1 MSLLIS
7 LVIPAFNEE
16 KNVVAI
22 TKAIQDVFNDDRFK
36 YEIIFID
43 DGSKDNTATVL
54 KQLALEQSEVKYILF
69 SRNFGKDNALSAGL
83 KKASG
88 KAIITLDADLQH
100 PPSLIKSMLSL
111 WLEGNDVV
119 YAFREE
125 KNKHTSSINN
135 LSSSIFYKTI
145 NSLSDIELEDGTADF
160 RLLDRKVVNVLNA
173 LPENDPFYRGL
184 VKWVG
189 FSQKSIPYIPAERF
203 AGESKYNKKELT
215 RLALKGITSFSTKP
229 LNIAIYLGFIF
240 SLLSLLYIPYA
251 IVSYFNNWAISGWTS
266 VIVTIAFFGGLQLM
280 ILGIIGLYL
289 GKLFMQSKNRPHY
302 IIKETNITND

>member
-7 LVIPAFNEE
+7 LVIPAYNEE
-16 KNVVAI
+16 KNVFAI
-22 TKAIQDVFNDDRFK
+22 TRAIQEVFAAK
-36 YEIIFID
+36 KYLYEIIFID
-43 DGSKDNTATVL
+43 DGSKDGTS
-54 KQLALEQSEVKYILF
+54 LALKELASKHTEVKYILF

-83 KKASG
+83 QKASG
-88 KAIITLDADLQH
+88 HAIITLDADLQH
-100 PPSLIKSMLSL
+100 PPALINQMIEL
-111 WLEGNDVV
+111 WQNGNDVV

-125 KNKHTSSINN
+125 KNQHATSLNN
-135 LSSSIFYKTI
+135 ISSSIFYKTL
-145 NSLSDIELEDGTADF
+145 NRLSDIELEDGTADY
-160 RLLDRKVVNVLNA
+160 RLLDRKVVDVLNA

-189 FSQKSIPYIPAERF
+189 FNQKSIPYTPQERF

-289 GKLFMQSKNRPHY
+289 GKLFMQSKNRPHF
-302 IIKETNITND
+302 IIKETNI

>member
-7 LVIPAFNEE
+7 IVIPAFNEE
-16 KNVVAI
+16 KNVIAI
-22 TKAIQDVFNDDRFK
+22 THAIEEVFSSTSYNF
-36 YEIIFID
+36 EIIFID
-43 DGSKDNTATVL
+43 DGSKDDTALSLKKLASTNTRI
-54 KQLALEQSEVKYILF
+54 KYILF

-83 KKASG
+83 QKASG
-88 KAIITLDADLQH
+88 NAVITLDADLQH
-100 PPSLIKSMLSL
+100 PPALIKNMIDL
-111 WLEGNDVV
+111 WLQGNDVV
-119 YAFREE
+119 YAFREK
-125 KNKHTSSINN
+125 KNSHANKLNN
-135 LSSSIFYKTI
+135 FSSSFFYKTI
-145 NSLSDIELEDGTADF
+145 NKLSDIELEDGTADF
-160 RLLDRKVVNVLNA
+160 RLLDRKVVDVLNT

-189 FSQKSIPYIPAERF
+189 FNQKSIPYFPNERLS
-203 AGESKYNKKELT
+203 GETKYNNKDLI

-251 IVSYFNNWAISGWTS
+251 ILSYIYNWAVHGWIS

-289 GKLFMQSKNRPHY
+289 GKLFMQSKNRPHF
-302 IIKETNITND
+302 IIKETNIKNE

>member
-7 LVIPAFNEE
+7 IVIPAFNEE
-16 KNVVAI
+16 KNVIAI
-22 TKAIQDVFNDDRFK
+22 TNAIEDVFSEKSHEF
-36 YEIIFID
+36 EIIFID
-43 DGSKDNTATVL
+43 DGSKDGTA
-54 KQLALEQSEVKYILF
+54 LALKELAAKNSKVKYILF

-83 KKASG
+83 QKASG
-88 KAIITLDADLQH
+88 DAIITLDADLQH
-100 PPSLIKSMLSL
+100 PPELIKDMINL
-111 WLEGNDVV
+111 WQEGNDVV
-119 YAFREE
+119 YAFRDQ
-125 KNKHTSSINN
+125 KNNHTSKLNN
-135 LSSSIFYKTI
+135 FSSSIFYKTI
-145 NSLSDIELEDGTADF
+145 NKLSDIELEDGTADF

-189 FSQKSIPYIPAERF
+189 FNQKSIAYTPNERLS
-203 AGESKYNKKELT
+203 GETKYNRKELT

-251 IVSYFNNWAISGWTS
+251 ILSFINEWAVHGWIS

-289 GKLFMQSKNRPHY
+289 GKLFMQSKNRPHF
-302 IIKETNITND
+302 IIKETNI